1 MAGILSCLHYF
12 DADIAEEHEI
22 RDLADKLFRRVDWN
36 WALNGTDALSMGW
49 HPESGKSRYFSDY
62 SKLEFL
68 SSRTDTMKAGVL
80 CPRAALQLYLSSI
93 ILLIQHC

>member
-1 MAGILSCLHYF
+1 MWTGIRFKEVELSTIDTGLLMAGILSCLHYF

-49 HPESGKSRYFSDY
+49 HPGSGKSRYFSDY

-68 SSRTDTMKAGVL
+68 S
-80 CPRAALQLYLSSI
+80 
-93 ILLIQHC
+93 